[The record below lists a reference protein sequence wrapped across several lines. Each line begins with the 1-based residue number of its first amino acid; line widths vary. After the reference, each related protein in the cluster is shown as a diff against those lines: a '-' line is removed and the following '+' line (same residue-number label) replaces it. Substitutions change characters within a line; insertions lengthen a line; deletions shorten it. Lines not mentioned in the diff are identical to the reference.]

1 MATLHVYRG
10 KGRFAAIPLAVGSP
24 LDASQASRAV
34 RGAFVQW
41 RGPDG
46 SRRFYVNGRRVAV
59 A

>member
-10 KGRFAAIPLAVGSP
+10 SGRFAALPLAVSSP

-34 RGAFVQW
+34 RGCFVHW
-41 RGPDG
+41 RDAKG
-46 SRRFYVNGRRVAV
+46 SRFYVNGRRVAV

>member
-1 MATLHVYRG
+1 MARLYVYRG
-10 KGRFAAIPLAVGSP
+10 GGRFAVVLLAVASP

-34 RGAFVQW
+34 RACFVHW

-46 SRRFYVNGRRVAV
+46 SRFYVNGRRVAV

>member
-10 KGRFAAIPLAVGSP
+10 QGRFAALPLAVTTA

-34 RGAFVQW
+34 RGCFVAW
-41 RGPDG
+41 RDAKGW
-46 SRRFYVNGRRVAV
+46 RFYRNGRRVAV